1 MAVKTKVTF
10 ADGTI
15 YYRMSTDKSR
25 WLWAAVCIA
34 FAGLMLL
41 CGWLVP
47 MHLRVVD
54 ASILRRAGE
63 NGPSLAD
70 RGMALE
76 RAHNADAARLI
87 LQAAQDQKIRW
98 TGELA
103 SSLATLSE
111 NELLFPGGPTVTYST
126 LTTTAV
132 IKLENRERVL
142 AYLEATGSPAV
153 HELLRT
159 RDLTNTALFPPSSSA
174 SGQAFDAAVSV
185 CGLLMAGNDLSPG
198 LAQTVVERAAT
209 ARTRVS
215 AQPLEEILMDLLS
228 LGQRLDW
235 GELKSFVS
243 GVDDPKTLA
252 LLASQARNVQA
263 QLPTLFAVLALSGRP
278 AEVAAY
284 LNDFSQ
290 TGLNDLGA
298 SLHFG
303 EGGVNELL
311 RRHQRLYSSS
321 SRQRWTVSGPLAMFF
336 RAASDY
342 TLREPWFAL
351 SIKWFF
357 YISSGFL
364 LAMAGHFVWPGLTE
378 IEEPLRV
385 RGFHVARE
393 LLFALG
399 FLLVVLLLSEPF
411 LAQDSQKAE
420 FAFRVQLPSAVVA
433 AANVMPHVKSTLMNP
448 KSLFTL
454 LLFFV
459 LQALIYCAC
468 LVKLAEIRRQ
478 KVPARVQLK
487 LLENEDHLFDAGL
500 YLGFAGTIVSFILV
514 ALKIIEGSLMAAYS
528 STAFGV
534 IFVSVFKIFNLRPVR
549 RQLLMQAEMQAPSPE
564 RVAPATPS
572 PATA

>member
-1 MAVKTKVTF
+1 
-10 ADGTI
+10 
-15 YYRMSTDKSR
+15 MSTDKSR
-25 WLWAAVCIA
+25 WLWAALCIA
-34 FAGLMLL
+34 FAGVLLL

-54 ASILRRAGE
+54 ASILRKAGE
-63 NGPSLAD
+63 AGPSLVD
-70 RGMALE
+70 RGMVLE
-76 RAHNADAARLI
+76 RANNADAARLI
-87 LQAAQDQKIRW
+87 LQAAEDQKIRW

-103 SSLATLSE
+103 SSLATHSKE
-111 NELLFPGGPTVTYST
+111 ESLFPGGPIVTNST
-126 LTTTAV
+126 PAMTAV

-153 HELLRT
+153 HELLRA

-185 CGLLMAGNDLSPG
+185 CGLLLAENDLAPG
-198 LAQTVVERAAT
+198 LAQAVVERAAT
-209 ARTRVS
+209 ARTRAS
-215 AQPLEEILMDLLS
+215 AQPLEEILMDLMS

-235 GELKSFVS
+235 GELKAFVS
-243 GVDDPKTLA
+243 GVDNPNTLG
-252 LLASQARNVQA
+252 LLASQARNA
-263 QLPTLFAVLALSGRP
+263 EPQLPTLFAAVALSQKP

-284 LNDFSQ
+284 VNDFSQ
-290 TGLNDLGA
+290 TGLKDLGA

-303 EGGVNELL
+303 EGGVDELL
-311 RRHQRLYSSS
+311 HRHQRLYSSPQ
-321 SRQRWTVSGPLAMFF
+321 RQEWTASGPLAMFF
-336 RAASDY
+336 RAASEY
-342 TLREPWFAL
+342 TLRSPWFAL
-351 SIKWFF
+351 MVKWFF

-385 RGFHVARE
+385 RGIHLARE
-393 LLFALG
+393 LLFGLG

-411 LAQDSQKAE
+411 LAQEGQKAE
-420 FAFRVQLPSAVVA
+420 LAFRLRLPMTVA
-433 AANVMPHVKSTLMNP
+433 ATASIVPLVKSTFMNP
-448 KSLFTL
+448 NSLFTL

-549 RQLLMQAEMQAPSPE
+549 RQLLMQAEAQIPAPE
-564 RVAPATPS
+564 RAAA
-572 PATA
+572 ATASMTTA